1 MGVKQEKIEKIKK
14 QYEKKQVKNKKDKKI
29 AMSKKRLIKIHD
41 KKMKKFENQI
51 SEFDVQDK

>member
-1 MGVKQEKIEKIKK
+1 LGVKQEKIEKIKK